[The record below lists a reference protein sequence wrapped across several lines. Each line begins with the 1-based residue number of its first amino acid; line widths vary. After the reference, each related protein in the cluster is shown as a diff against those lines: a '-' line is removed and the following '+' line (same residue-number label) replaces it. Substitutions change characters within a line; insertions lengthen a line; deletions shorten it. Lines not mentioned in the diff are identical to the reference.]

1 MKIIA
6 SDYDGTLNHGGIDDA
21 KRAAVAEW
29 QKKGNLFVVVTGRD
43 KCFCPEM
50 KENSG
55 ITMDYYLACNGA
67 MILNS
72 GFETIEETRIDKAVI
87 VPLLRYLF
95 ELDCPWAN
103 VCADELYR
111 IYNVD
116 RKDCPQ
122 AALTISDAKAI
133 AFCNQ
138 ISTALPTF
146 EESAAVAAAVK
157 EKFGEFVNPLQN
169 GTCLDIVPVGMDKAQ
184 GIYRLL
190 NICGAGYED
199 VITVGDNVND
209 LAMLREFYSYA
220 MENGVDAIKLVAD
233 KTTPSVTDLI
243 KQELH

>member
-67 MILNS
+67 VILDSSFNP
-72 GFETIEETRIDKAVI
+72 IEETRIGKEVI
-87 VPLLRYLF
+87 VPLLEYLF
-95 ELDCPWAN
+95 DLDCPWGH
-103 VCADELYR
+103 VCSDKLYR
-111 IYNVD
+111 IYND
-116 RKDCPQ
+116 ARKDCPAQ
-122 AALTISDAKAI
+122 AATLADAESI
-133 AFCNQ
+133 AYCNQ

-169 GTCLDIVPVGMDKAQ
+169 GTCLDIVPVGMDKAK
-184 GIYRLL
+184 GICRLL
-190 NICGAGYED
+190 SICGASYED

-220 MENGVDAIKLVAD
+220 MENGVDAVKQVAD
-233 KTTPSVTDLI
+233 KTTPSVTELI
-243 KQELH
+243 KQEL

>member
-6 SDYDGTLNHGGIDDA
+6 SDYDGTLNHGGIDDE
-21 KRAAVAEW
+21 KRAAVAQW

-55 ITMDYYLACNGA
+55 ICMDYYLACNGA
-67 MILNS
+67 VILDRDLN
-72 GFETIEETRIDKAVI
+72 TIEETRIDRAVI
-87 VPLLRYLF
+87 VPLLEYLF
-95 ELDCPWAN
+95 ALDCPWGH
-103 VCADELYR
+103 VCADNLYR
-111 IYNVD
+111 IYND
-116 RKDCPQ
+116 AREDFPDG
-122 AALTISDAKAI
+122 AASVADAKSI
-133 AFCNQ
+133 GYCNQ

-146 EESAAVAAAVK
+146 EESAHVAAAVK

-190 NICGAGYED
+190 SLCGGTYED

-209 LAMLREFYSYA
+209 LAMLREFRSYA
-220 MENGVDAIKLVAD
+220 MENGVDAVKQVAD
-233 KTTPSVTDLI
+233 KTTPGVTELI
-243 KQELH
+243 KAEL